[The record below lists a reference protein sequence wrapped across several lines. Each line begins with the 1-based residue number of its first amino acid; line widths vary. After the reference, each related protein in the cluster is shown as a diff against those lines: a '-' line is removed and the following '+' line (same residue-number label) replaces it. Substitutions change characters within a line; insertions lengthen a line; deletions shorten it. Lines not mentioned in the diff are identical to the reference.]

1 MAIAILIS
9 GLIAGGAGLAALV
22 VNQRKGSKTTQCT
35 VYALSVTAVAAGT
48 IGSGLGYRATT
59 QAEEQLWAVGQEA
72 AENRARGERTEAQI
86 SEIRT
91 PRRMDEETMKAFV
104 EQLKPHR
111 GQKYDMQVF
120 RDEDSLE
127 LGRSMH
133 AMLDEAGWVD
143 TNVYPRDRT
152 GFAETEEAGVWV
164 MPGKVEGQRTAQAR
178 MVLDHALKETGLYD
192 VRSALKPQYCVESAG
207 EPKVGTEITRR
218 PCSEIEIEIVEIEIT
233 MYDEVIPEDTLVLH
247 VGKHRP

>member
-1 MAIAILIS
+1 MATAILIT
-9 GLIAGGAGLAALV
+9 GLIAGGAGLTALV
-22 VNQRKGSKTTQCT
+22 VNQKKGSKTAQST
-35 VYALSVTAVAAGT
+35 VYALSLTAAATGT
-48 IGSGLGYRATT
+48 IGSGLGYWATT
-59 QAEEQLWAVGQEA
+59 QAEEQLQAVEQEA
-72 AENRARGERTEAQI
+72 AENRARGERTETRI

-91 PRRMDEETMKAFV
+91 PRRMDEETMMVFV
-104 EQLKPHR
+104 DQLKPHR

-127 LGRSMH
+127 LGRSMQ

-143 TNVYPRDRT
+143 TNIYPRDRT

-178 MVLDHALKETGLYD
+178 MALDHALKETGLYD
-192 VRSALKPQYCVESAG
+192 VRSALKPLSCVESAG
-207 EPKVGTEITRR
+207 EPKVGTQLTRT
-218 PCSEIEIEIVEIEIT
+218 PCSEIEIEIVEIEFT